1 MKRSIS
7 WLLGLVVLI
16 AAVAAPAVLAVGPTG
31 AGPSDPL
38 LITGASQTIAAN
50 ARLWFY
56 FDYTGDKSRIYAYLD
71 DNGASNVELG
81 IYTPQQAADWLND
94 QSTVPIGRGTPPG
107 SNTSDASH
115 DLIWVGSFSAP
126 GRYFA
131 VVTNHNASPVSFRL
145 LVRGDNVA
153 LGPTPTPTQGPVFAN
168 PYATPV
174 PTGTL
179 QGRLIFQEGSGGNI
193 YSVNGDGTDLKR
205 ITYGI
210 DPAWSPDG
218 KRITFTRW
226 DQPAGIFVAS
236 ADGTNEQMVFR
247 ADNALSPQW
256 NPDNAHI
263 VFTRISG
270 GKMEETKIVFGRFS
284 FTLAPDP
291 HWKLAVVDVNTGDLG
306 EPKCS
311 YHCFSPT
318 WSRDGQSIVYADAGF
333 GILSA
338 DPAPDGAVPTNL
350 FTQNPGVQSTAF
362 SPDGTKIAFQV
373 RQADHWQI
381 NWMNADGGNV
391 TAVTFDDPLGF
402 KVVSNVAPNWSP
414 DGKQILFLSNRNGK
428 WEFFVVNLDGSGLTQ
443 VLKNITDTMTIRYN
457 YSNERV
463 VDWIK

>member
-1 MKRSIS
+1 MKSLN
-7 WLLGLVVLI
+7 WLLLGLVVLM

-31 AGPSDPL
+31 AGPNDPL
-38 LITGASQTIAAN
+38 MITGASQTVAAN

-71 DNGASNVELG
+71 DNGVGNVELG
-81 IYTPQQAADWLND
+81 IYTPPQAANWLND
-94 QSTVPIGRGTPPG
+94 QSTAPIGRGTQPG
-107 SNTSDASH
+107 SNTSDAGH
-115 DLIWVGSFSAP
+115 DLVWLGSFNAP

-131 VVTNHNASPVSFRL
+131 VVTNNNASPVSFHL
-145 LVRGDNVA
+145 FVRGENVA
-153 LGPTPTPTQGPVFAN
+153 LGPTLTPTQGPVFAN

-174 PTGTL
+174 PTATL
-179 QGRLIFQEGSGGNI
+179 QGRLIFQEASGGNI
-193 YSVNGDGTDLKR
+193 FTVNGDGTNLKR

-218 KRITFTRW
+218 NRIAFSRW
-226 DQPAGIFVAS
+226 DQPAGIFVAD
-236 ADGTNEQMVFR
+236 ADGTNEHMVFR

-256 NPDNAHI
+256 SPDQTRI

-270 GKMEETKIVFGRFS
+270 GKMEESKIVFGPFS
-284 FTLAPDP
+284 FTLGPDP
-291 HWKLAVVDVNTGDLG
+291 HWKLASVDVNSGDLN
-306 EPKCS
+306 EVKCS

-318 WSRDGQSIVYADAGF
+318 WSADGRSVAYADAGF

-338 DPAPDGAVPTNL
+338 DPSPNGGAPANL
-350 FTQNPGVQSTAF
+350 FTKNPGVQATTY

-381 NWMNADGGNV
+381 NWMNADGSNV

-402 KVVSNVAPNWSP
+402 KVVSNVAPSWSP

-428 WEFFVVNLDGSGLTQ
+428 WEFFAVNLDGSGLTQ
-443 VLKNITDTMTIRYN
+443 VLKNITDSMMIHYN